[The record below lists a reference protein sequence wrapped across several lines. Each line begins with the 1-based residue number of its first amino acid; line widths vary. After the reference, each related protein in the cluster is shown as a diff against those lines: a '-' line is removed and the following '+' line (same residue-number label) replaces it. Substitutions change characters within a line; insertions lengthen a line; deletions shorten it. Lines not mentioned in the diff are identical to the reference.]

1 MSAGLLCSRPPLSS
15 LCFLHF
21 IAPSSILSESLTI
34 THQSTCLP
42 LSGQS
47 IRNII
52 SMPPPESP
60 TSVRRESLYNG
71 EKNVRKYRNNLS
83 AFLADG
89 HFGWICQFVCLRLN
103 LLVSEV
109 NVFVHTVG
117 PGRLIKIV
125 QCAELSEGFTL
136 RNEELGNF
144 WRNTVLKLNKNNKKV
159 SSQFWLVRR
168 SGFIFYNNSNSSSY

>member
-21 IAPSSILSESLTI
+21 IAPSSILLESLTI

-47 IRNII
+47 IRSII

-71 EKNVRKYRNNLS
+71 GKKIFSKKYRHNHSDL
-83 AFLADG
+83 
-89 HFGWICQFVCLRLN
+89 
-103 LLVSEV
+103 
-109 NVFVHTVG
+109 VFVFASIDLVWIS
-117 PGRLIKIV
+117 L
-125 QCAELSEGFTL
+125 QCDTYAYIYTYAC
-136 RNEELGNF
+136 
-144 WRNTVLKLNKNNKKV
+144 VI
-159 SSQFWLVRR
+159 WLYLYF
-168 SGFIFYNNSNSSSY
+168 SKQI

>member
-1 MSAGLLCSRPPLSS
+1 MCFHHARNLSLYKFSSKPRNPALRKRRAVVSHLHSAWSVSPPALECLPLASPPIIWFYVLLFNRCPLDFSGSRPPLSS

-47 IRNII
+47 IRSII

-71 EKNVRKYRNNLS
+71 EKKRS
-83 AFLADG
+83 
-89 HFGWICQFVCLRLN
+89 
-103 LLVSEV
+103 
-109 NVFVHTVG
+109 
-117 PGRLIKIV
+117 KI
-125 QCAELSEGFTL
+125 
-136 RNEELGNF
+136 
-144 WRNTVLKLNKNNKKV
+144 
-159 SSQFWLVRR
+159 
-168 SGFIFYNNSNSSSY
+168 